1 MAYYDRIARQWH
13 AATGYHGGPFKRFVL
28 NDLLLERIG
37 SPEDQSIL
45 ELGAG
50 NGYFCRLMLR
60 RFAGRPPR
68 RLVISDLSPALL
80 ETAKGS
86 LNVPGAEYEVLDV
99 RRAFPFP
106 DGTFHLILATM
117 VFNEVSDRGLQRA
130 LHECARVLTSRGQ
143 LLMTVAHPEFIRDL
157 ARRGQLDGSRNKW
170 TMPAAKG
177 LRLPVYR
184 RSVRDYSQDFLFG
197 RPGAYTIADYRLR
210 CNGFRTAAR
219 FGTPFAAAPAFE
231 CWPIMAFQRSQR
243 AL

>member
-13 AATGYHGGPFKRFVL
+13 ASTGYHGGPFKRFVL

-37 SPEDQSIL
+37 SPGDQSIL

-68 RLVISDLSPALL
+68 RLVITDQSPALL
-80 ETAKGS
+80 ETAKGN
-86 LNVPGAEYEVLDV
+86 LNVPAAEYKVLDV

-106 DGTFHLILATM
+106 DGAFHLILATM

-157 ARRGQLDGSRNKW
+157 ARRGQLAGSRNKW

-184 RSVRDYSQDFLFG
+184 RSVRDYSRLLESSGFQFEAEDVFADARVLKAK
-197 RPGAYTIADYRLR
+197 PGLGQARATPLAWV
-210 CNGFRTAAR
+210 AACVKQ
-219 FGTPFAAAPAFE
+219 GAGPTTVE
-231 CWPIMAFQRSQR
+231 
-243 AL
+243 